1 MKKKDIPKKLENRII
16 AFEALARKYI
26 FRDGLESMLKWLREE
41 TDFYTSPCSTKYH
54 LNCEGGLY
62 IHSLNVFD
70 ALCTLISRFTEDRDE
85 LNAGLYQSVAI
96 CALFHDVCKINS
108 YRLLPDGTYVYVE
121 NNFPY
126 GHGEKSVV
134 YISQHIKLTDEE
146 MLAIRWHMGSYDLAA
161 KSNDLEMNQSRKKS
175 RLVTA
180 LHLADM
186 IATHLLED

>member
-1 MKKKDIPKKLENRII
+1 M
-16 AFEALARKYI
+16 
-26 FRDGLESMLKWLREE
+26 
-41 TDFYTSPCSTKYH
+41 
-54 LNCEGGLY
+54 
-62 IHSLNVFD
+62 
-70 ALCTLISRFTEDRDE
+70 CTLISRFTEDRDE

-108 YRLLPDGTYVYVE
+108 YKLLPDGTYVYVE